1 MRMKHHSETGFCDV
15 DMFSFRNTILI
26 RRIRTSYALHNTTL
40 MKKRSKTVVDEL
52 CSSIT
57 LKRFD
62 FTVKLINDIL
72 MKLDKNVNKKKI

>member
-1 MRMKHHSETGFCDV
+1 MKHHSETSFYDV
-15 DMFSFRNTILI
+15 TMFSFRNTILI
-26 RRIRTSYALHNTTL
+26 RGVRTNYALHNSTL
-40 MKKRSKTVVDEL
+40 MKKRRKMVVGEL

-72 MKLDKNVNKKKI
+72 VKLDKNVKKI